1 MDDSNFSVDVQVR
14 YQDLDTLQHVNN
26 AVYVTYFEMA
36 RTSYLDAILDI
47 PVDAFAFVVAS
58 LSIDFKRPVTM
69 GDDVVAAVA
78 VTELGT
84 SSWTMAYEIR
94 ANDDVAATGETTLVF
109 VDPETKRPTEIP
121 PEVRAAI
128 IEYEGLEP
136 SEAQ

>member
-1 MDDSNFSVDVQVR
+1 MDDSSFTVDIQVR

-47 PVDAFAFVVAS
+47 PVDAYEFVVAS
-58 LSIDFKRPVTM
+58 LSVDFKRPLTM
-69 GDDVVAAVA
+69 ADDVVATVA

-94 ANDDVAATGETTLVF
+94 ANDEVAATGETTLVF

-121 PEVRAAI
+121 AEVRTAI
-128 IEYEGLEP
+128 VAYEGLDR
-136 SEAQ
+136 

>member
-58 LSIDFKRPVTM
+58 LSIDFERPVTM
-69 GDDVVAAVA
+69 GDDVVASVA

-94 ANDDVAATGETTLVF
+94 ANDEVAATGETTLVF

-121 PEVRAAI
+121 AEVRAAI
-128 IEYEGLEP
+128 VAYEGLE
-136 SEAQ
+136 E

>member
-47 PVDAFAFVVAS
+47 PVDSFAFVVAS
-58 LSIDFKRPVTM
+58 LSIDFERPVTM
-69 GDDVVAAVA
+69 GDDVVASVA

-94 ANDDVAATGETTLVF
+94 ANDEVAATGETTLVF

-121 PEVRAAI
+121 AEVRAAI
-128 IEYEGLEP
+128 VAYEGLE
-136 SEAQ
+136 E

>member
-1 MDDSNFSVDVQVR
+1 MDDCNFSVDVQVR

-47 PVDAFAFVVAS
+47 PVDSFAFVVAS
-58 LSIDFKRPVTM
+58 LSIDFERPVTM
-69 GDDVVAAVA
+69 GDDVVASVA

-94 ANDDVAATGETTLVF
+94 ANDEVAATGETTLVF

-121 PEVRAAI
+121 AEVRAAI
-128 IEYEGLEP
+128 VAYEGLE
-136 SEAQ
+136 E